1 MGLQT
6 QRVGNV
12 TVIVLS
18 GKLNTEAAQNLK
30 GDLDDYCGKS
40 PGHTL
45 FDMAEVNYVSSHLI
59 GVLVACHKK
68 LKASGSELHV
78 AGGDPKL
85 RMVLEVAGLGEVFP
99 RHETREAGVAH
110 FN

>member
-1 MGLQT
+1 
-6 QRVGNV
+6 
-12 TVIVLS
+12 
-18 GKLNTEAAQNLK
+18 
-30 GDLDDYCGKS
+30 
-40 PGHTL
+40 
-45 FDMAEVNYVSSHLI
+45 LI

-68 LKASGSELHV
+68 LKASGSELHL
-78 AGGDPKL
+78 AGVDPKL